1 VTETERLLAW
11 FRANAR
17 ELPWRT
23 APRDPYRVLVS
34 EVMLQQTQ
42 VDRVVPRY
50 EAFVEAFP
58 TLDALAAASEDDV
71 LEKWS
76 GLGYYRR
83 ARLLH
88 RLARDVVDGSGRLP
102 DSAAELMKLPG
113 VGPYTA
119 AAVASLAFGEPV
131 PVVDGNVTR
140 VAARLLAMGGDPRN
154 ANGRRRIGDWVR
166 SQMTEAEPGT
176 VNEALMELGA
186 TVCLPSEPGC
196 VGCPLSSDCRAR
208 AEGAPERFPPPR
220 KRRAPVDLEWVAA
233 CCVDRSGRWLVR
245 EVVEGP
251 ILRGLWLPPLAELER
266 GGSPIERALELA
278 SMPVEE
284 PPVALPVVRHSI
296 TYRRIRVHP
305 VRLLVATRGRSAG
318 EGRWVDAESDGFPTS
333 SLFMKL
339 IRINS
344 L

>member
-1 VTETERLLAW
+1 LLAW

-50 EAFVEAFP
+50 ETFVETFP
-58 TLDALAAASEDDV
+58 TLDALAVASEDDV

-102 DSAAELMKLPG
+102 DSAAELVKLPG

-131 PVVDGNVTR
+131 PVVDGNVIR
-140 VAARLLAMGGDPRN
+140 VAARVLALSDDPR
-154 ANGRRRIGDWVR
+154 AVSGRRQMVDWVATL
-166 SQMTEAEPGT
+166 MVGADPGA

-186 TVCLPSEPGC
+186 TVCLPSAPFC
-196 VGCPLSSDCRAR
+196 TGCPLYSRCRAR
-208 AEGAPERFPPPR
+208 AEGKQGRYPPPR
-220 KRRAPVDLEWVAA
+220 TRRAPVDLEWVAA
-233 CCVDRSGRWLVR
+233 CCVDRSGQWLVR

-296 TYRRIRVHP
+296 THRRIRVHP

-318 EGRWVDAESDGFPTS
+318 EGRWVDAESDGFATS

-339 IRINS
+339 ILINS